1 MADDLLLVAGGP
13 GETRAA
19 VIEGGQ
25 VVELAV
31 FRPGQAVGGLW
42 LGRVVSLN
50 KALGAAFV
58 DIGLARP
65 GVLAA
70 ADLQE
75 GQAVVVQALAD
86 PHHDKGARLTAA
98 VSLTGRLLALSPTRP
113 GIAVSRKL
121 SDAEERARLQAIART
136 HIQPGEGLVL
146 RTAAA
151 GREAADIASELH
163 SLRGLWQE
171 AAEAARTAKAPAPL
185 LPPDTVGRLLA
196 DNPHLERVVV
206 DDPALHAELRRRHG
220 ALVERHVSGSAFD
233 LYDAEE
239 VLAAALDPVVPLPS
253 GGSIVI
259 EQTTAAVLVDVNSGP
274 GDPGR
279 SNAEAVEALAW
290 QMRLRNLSG
299 HILFDAIPGRGR
311 GSLRRLVDR
320 LREAVAFDPIP
331 TEVVGTTPLGL
342 IELTRER
349 RRASLA
355 EVMLASSLGPSPETV
370 ALAALRRVLAG
381 AARHGGRP
389 RLLLAPDTAAA
400 LRHLPHALADTE
412 HRLAQPLAVTIEAGR
427 EREAVDVV
435 WD

>member
-1 MADDLLLVAGGP
+1 MADDLLLVSGGP
-13 GETRAA
+13 GEIRAA
-19 VIEGGQ
+19 VVEAGQ

-31 FRPGQAVGGLW
+31 IRPGQAVGGVW

-75 GQAVVVQALAD
+75 GQAVMVQGLAD
-86 PHHDKGARLTAA
+86 PHHAKGARLTAA
-98 VSLTGRLLALSPTRP
+98 VSLTGRRLALSPTRP

-121 SDAEERARLQAIART
+121 SDTEERARLLAIAKA
-136 HIQPGEGLVL
+136 HALPGEGVVL

-151 GREAADIASELH
+151 GCAAADIAAELQT
-163 SLRGLWQE
+163 LRALWQD
-171 AAEAARTAKAPAPL
+171 AAEAARTAQAPAPL
-185 LPPDTVGRLLA
+185 LPPDAIGRLLA
-196 DNPHLERVVV
+196 DNPRLARVVV
-206 DDPALHAELRRRHG
+206 DDSGLHAELRRRHG
-220 ALVERHVSGSAFD
+220 DLVERHAGGSAFD
-233 LYDAEE
+233 LHDAEE
-239 VLAAALDPVVPLPS
+239 VLAAALEPVVPLPS

-259 EQTTAAVLVDVNSGP
+259 EQTAAAVLVDVNSGP

-279 SNAEAVEALAW
+279 SNGEAVAALAW

-299 HILFDAIPGRGR
+299 HILFDAIPSRGR

-320 LREAVAFDPIP
+320 LREAVAADPIP

-355 EVMLASSLGPSPETV
+355 EVMLESSLGPSPETV
-370 ALAALRRVLAG
+370 ALAALRQVLAG

-389 RLLLAPDTAAA
+389 RLLLAPETAAA
-400 LRHLPHALADTE
+400 LRRLPQAVAETE
-412 HRLAQPLAVTIEAGR
+412 RRLAQPLAVTTEAGR
-427 EREAVDVV
+427 ACEAVDVV